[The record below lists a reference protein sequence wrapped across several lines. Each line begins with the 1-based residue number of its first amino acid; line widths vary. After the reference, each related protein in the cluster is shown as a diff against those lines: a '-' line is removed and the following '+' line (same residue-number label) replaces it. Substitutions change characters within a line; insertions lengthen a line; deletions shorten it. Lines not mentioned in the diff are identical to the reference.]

1 MTNNSRSSS
10 PDTLG
15 GTRRMVVENSGG
27 SALDHP
33 VILQNQRELIER
45 SLKTHGSTVDG
56 AEFSF
61 RERQERLSNDKATGL

>member
-1 MTNNSRSSS
+1 
-10 PDTLG
+10 
-15 GTRRMVVENSGG
+15 MVVENTGG

-45 SLKTHGSTVDG
+45 SLKAHGSTIEE

-61 RERQERLSNDKATGL
+61 REQ